1 MAEDIEPV
9 VDCHHYHIP
18 AAAEHLSVI
27 SRLVAG
33 AGGKAAAMEPDHHGA
48 LFPVPDARRPEVQ
61 ILAVVVGALLA
72 VSSAQSG
79 DGALGR
85 DGTVAVRFPDPFPRV
100 CRNGGDKALL
110 CLSIGNAQ
118 IPENTVC
125 ICTANESGSGSH
137 NALLQ
142 NLLRGGGRSGR
153 FRLRALLGRGGRL
166 LSAGGQGQDH
176 RSCHQDG

>member
-18 AAAEHLSVI
+18 AAAERLSVI

-100 CRNGGDKALL
+100 CCAGRDKALL
-110 CLSIGNAQ
+110 CLSIGDTQ
-118 IPENTVC
+118 IPEDAVR
-125 ICTANESGSGSH
+125 IGAADQSGGGSYH
-137 NALLQ
+137 AIFQ
-142 NLLRGGGRSGR
+142 NLLRCGGGSGR
-153 FRLRALLGRGGRL
+153 FRLRALLGRGGRM